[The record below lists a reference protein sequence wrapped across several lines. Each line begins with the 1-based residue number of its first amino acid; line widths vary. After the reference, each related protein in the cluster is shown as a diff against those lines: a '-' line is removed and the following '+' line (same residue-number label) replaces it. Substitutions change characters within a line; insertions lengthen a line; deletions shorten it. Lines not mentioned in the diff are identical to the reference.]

1 MELETGET
9 MTRLVIAFLIFSCVM
24 VAVLLFLILVLS
36 AALLIFSRG
45 GKKVKQEVN
54 PLIEPE
60 KRTI

>member
-1 MELETGET
+1 

-24 VAVLLFLILVLS
+24 MAVLLFLILVLS
-36 AALLIFSRG
+36 ATLLIFSRG

-54 PLIEPE
+54 PLMEPE

>member
-1 MELETGET
+1 

-24 VAVLLFLILVLS
+24 MAVLLFLILVLS

-45 GKKVKQEVN
+45 GKKVKQGVN
-54 PLIEPE
+54 PLMEPE